1 MRKWTLQEDDKD
13 MIVMWHKF
21 VYIKGGEKFE
31 KHSSMVVMGEDRTHT
46 AMAKTVGLPVGIT
59 AKKILNGTINE
70 PGVHIPIKKS
80 IYDPILKELEDYGIC
95 FAEKD
100 IT

>member
-1 MRKWTLQEDDKD
+1 

-21 VYIKGGEKFE
+21 IYTKNGKRFE
-31 KHSSMVVMGEDRTHT
+31 KHSSMVVKGDDQIHT

-59 AKKILNGTINE
+59 AKMILNGTITE
-70 PGVHIPIKKS
+70 PGVHIPIKKT
-80 IYDPILKELEDYGIC
+80 IYKPILNELEDYGIY
-95 FAEKD
+95 FTEKN

>member
-1 MRKWTLQEDDKD
+1 VKGDDQ
-13 MIVMWHKF
+13 
-21 VYIKGGEKFE
+21 
-31 KHSSMVVMGEDRTHT
+31 TNT

-59 AKKILNGTINE
+59 AKMILNGTIDE

-80 IYDPILKELEDYGIC
+80 IYDPILKELKDYGIR
-95 FAEKD
+95 FTEKD